1 MEENRRWL
9 LLWLLLN
16 RQNICRT
23 IVNYQREMSDLCQLS
38 LYNKKTNK
46 YKYIKFLLGYLVLC
60 EHMLQTFKIIY

>member
-38 LYNKKTNK
+38 LYNKKNK
-46 YKYIKFLLGYLVLC
+46 
-60 EHMLQTFKIIY
+60 